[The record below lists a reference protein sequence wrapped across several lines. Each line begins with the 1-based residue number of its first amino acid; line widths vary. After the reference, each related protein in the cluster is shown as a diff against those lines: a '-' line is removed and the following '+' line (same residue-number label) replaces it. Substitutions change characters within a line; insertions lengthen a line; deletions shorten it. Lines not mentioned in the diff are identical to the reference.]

1 MNEDEGFSVNYENI
15 VKEKSL
21 LSITRMLAADM
32 TKNPYMTIGDFFK
45 NTSDSDIQHLIEI
58 IDAGENHESF
68 GDLMLISIMLAA
80 AEGCQGSNVN
90 DYTLQLNMFGNFVII
105 ESLYR
110 KGLVKI
116 HRENMSFGEDLRDAI
131 LVEKLDENN

>member
-1 MNEDEGFSVNYENI
+1 MNEDTEFNVNYDNI

-58 IDAGENHESF
+58 IDSGENHENF

-80 AEGCQGSNVN
+80 AEGCQVSNVN
-90 DYTLQLNMFGNFVII
+90 DHTLQLNMFGNFVII